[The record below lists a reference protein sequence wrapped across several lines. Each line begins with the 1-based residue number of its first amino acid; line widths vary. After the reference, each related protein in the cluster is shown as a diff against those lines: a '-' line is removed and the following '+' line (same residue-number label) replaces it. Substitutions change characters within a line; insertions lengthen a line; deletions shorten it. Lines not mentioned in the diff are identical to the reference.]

1 MAFIYDFAYIN
12 EKRNI
17 FGKGGYRYNVPDKE
31 LTENNFLTAIY
42 RLCEFSYPKFFK
54 MDNLSKAGFLA
65 SELLVDELDEN
76 FDRKDCGVILF
87 NRVSSLT
94 TDKNFENTIKDSEN
108 FYPSPALFVYTLPNI
123 VTGEICIR
131 QKFYGESSFYVMEDF
146 DTQRI
151 VDIISDSLQQNKYVM
166 TGWIDE
172 TDEGVKALM
181 FLVTRDSL
189 YNTWIPFTVEAIEDM
204 RKLTVL

>member
-31 LTENNFLTAIY
+31 LAENNFLTAIY

-76 FDRKDCGVILF
+76 FDRKDCGVILLPRARRW
-87 NRVSSLT
+87 NRS
-94 TDKNFENTIKDSEN
+94 
-108 FYPSPALFVYTLPNI
+108 
-123 VTGEICIR
+123 
-131 QKFYGESSFYVMEDF
+131 
-146 DTQRI
+146 
-151 VDIISDSLQQNKYVM
+151 
-166 TGWIDE
+166 
-172 TDEGVKALM
+172 KA
-181 FLVTRDSL
+181 RSG
-189 YNTWIPFTVEAIEDM
+189 
-204 RKLTVL
+204 

>member
-1 MAFIYDFAYIN
+1 MP
-12 EKRNI
+12 ES
-17 FGKGGYRYNVPDKE
+17 
-31 LTENNFLTAIY
+31 NFLTAIY
-42 RLCEFSYPKFFK
+42 RKSGFQYPKFFK

-76 FDRKDCGVILF
+76 FERKDCGVILF
-87 NRVSSLT
+87 NRISSLT
-94 TDKNFENTIKDSEN
+94 TDRNFENTIKDPEN
-108 FYPSPALFVYTLPNI
+108 CYPSPALFVYTLPNI

-151 VDIISDSLQQNKYVM
+151 VDVINDSLTQNQYVM

-172 TDEGVKALM
+172 SDNGIKALM
-181 FLVTRDSL
+181 FLVTRNSL
-189 YNTWIPFTVEAIEDM
+189 YNTWIPFTMEAIEDM
-204 RKLTVL
+204 KKLVL